1 MGLGLLALGAALAAT
16 PPLAELKADWARLSA
31 LRDEHGQLSATL
43 SESDLVALSQ
53 GRMVKH
59 RERIAGPDHA
69 WGVAWSTEPREA
81 LWIAI
86 LDDTHDTIVEGLREQ
101 QLPGTT
107 PDRKL
112 LFQHLD
118 LPWPFEDR
126 QWVLEIVNNPTIYT
140 ASGGD
145 IWERV
150 WTLAPESL
158 ATDPAPDAIW
168 TPENDGG
175 WLLMEA
181 AGGTLMVYQV
191 RGDIGGAIPDDLV
204 TRYALSTLDDMLD
217 HVMDRAAIIPAH
229 YDAAHFAMRRP
240 DGTDIAPGSLTVSRP
255 EAD

>member
-1 MGLGLLALGAALAAT
+1 MGLGALLVGAALAGA
-16 PPLAELKADWARLSA
+16 PPLAELKADWERLSA
-31 LRDEHGQLSATL
+31 LRAEHGQLSATL
-43 SESDLVALSQ
+43 SDADLAQLAA

-59 RERIAGPDHA
+59 RERIEGPDHA
-69 WGVAWSTEPREA
+69 WGVAWSTAPREA

-86 LDDTHDTIVEGLREQ
+86 LDDTHDTLVEGLEEE

-126 QWVLEIVNNPTIYT
+126 QWVLEIVNNPALFG

-150 WTLAPESL
+150 WKLAPANL
-158 ATDPAPDAIW
+158 ATSPDPDAIW

-191 RGDIGGAIPDDLV
+191 RGDIGGAIPEDLV
-204 TRYALSTLDDMLD
+204 TRYALSTLDNMLD
-217 HVMDRAAIIPAH
+217 HIIERAAAIPAH
-229 YDAAHFAMRRP
+229 YDSAHFVMNRP
-240 DGTDIAPGSLTVSRP
+240 DGTGIAPGSLTGSRP
-255 EAD
+255 EVD